1 MSNSDAAP
9 GKANQHDQPPEV
21 SRAEFLKIYTAVV
34 LPMFMGAVD
43 QTLLAAATPVIAV
56 EFGDLYNTPWI
67 ATAYLLTHATMGP
80 VYGRLGDR
88 YGRREV
94 MLASL
99 AIFVFGAIVCSLAPS
114 MNWLIA
120 GRAMQG
126 LGGGGLMSLSMALI
140 GDMVPPRQRARFQG
154 YFAALFTGAHV
165 CGPMIGGLVVANV
178 SWRWLFV
185 GYIPLVALALWRIA
199 LLPRGSVH
207 VDAPGVRDLTGLA
220 LFALGITSLLFGLS
234 SAGLR
239 FPWLSW
245 QTAAFPCFTAVV
257 WVLLFLHESRHPAP
271 FFPIELLRIVALRRV
286 CLPVISTTFCL
297 LSLVFYLPIYL
308 QLGMHTGVGESGVL
322 LAPVM
327 LGMVIGGIV
336 TGQIV
341 SRTGE
346 PQPLPKFGLS
356 LSAIALLALALVP
369 ANVVVIVTL
378 GFLAGLGFG
387 PTMPTTQLIAQTVA
401 GRERLGS
408 ATSMIS
414 LARTLGAAMGTALTG
429 AVIYSL
435 LPDIDVKQLGQSGSG
450 PASPE
455 ILHAFHTAFFITA
468 LVAAFGAFSASR
480 VPRVRV

>member
-1 MSNSDAAP
+1 MSNPDVLP
-9 GKANQHDQPPEV
+9 GKSKQQDQPQEV
-21 SRAEFLKIYTAVV
+21 SRGQFLKIYTAVV

-94 MLASL
+94 MLISL
-99 AIFVFGAIVCSLAPS
+99 AVFVLGAIVCSMSPTL
-114 MNWLIA
+114 NWLIA
-120 GRAMQG
+120 GRALQG

-140 GDMVPPRQRARFQG
+140 GDMVPARQRARFQG

-185 GYIPLVALALWRIA
+185 GYVPLVALAIWRIG
-199 LLPRGSVH
+199 LLPRGDGH
-207 VDAPGVRDLTGLA
+207 PDAPGVRDLAGLA
-220 LFALGITSLLFGLS
+220 LFALGITALLFGLS

-245 QTAAFPCFTAVV
+245 QTAAFPCVTALA
-257 WVLLFLHESRHPAP
+257 WVALFMHERHHPTP
-271 FFPIELLRIVALRRV
+271 FFPIELLRIMALRRV
-286 CLPVISTTFCL
+286 CLSVMCTTFCL

-341 SRTGE
+341 SHTGE

-356 LSAIALLALALVP
+356 LAAISLLALALAP
-369 ANVVVIVTL
+369 ANVPLIVAL
-378 GFLAGLGFG
+378 GFFAGLGFG

-401 GRERLGS
+401 GRERLGA
-408 ATSMIS
+408 ATSLIS
-414 LARTLGAAMGTALTG
+414 LARTLGAATGTALTG

-435 LPDIDVKQLGQSGSG
+435 LPDLDVKQLGQSGSG
-450 PASPE
+450 PASPA
-455 ILHAFHTAFFITA
+455 ILQAFHAAFFMA
-468 LVAAFGAFSASR
+468 AVVAAFGAFSASR
-480 VPRVRV
+480 VPKVRV